1 MDVICAMSIEN
12 AHSSDVFVRLTRSIG
27 VRLHA
32 RPESPGDSTQLHAV
46 NWFDVRALWAYD
58 LYNAL
63 AATSVRKAGG
73 VPVFKGRLSKVLVGD
88 EQDQRDVLLLVQY
101 PAAEAFAGMLAN
113 RWFMLV
119 SLLRELVVKRFSF
132 GLSVASIASISS
144 WGTLDSAT
152 YLVYHC
158 RCDMQTHLQLLT
170 ELQASAEK
178 FAAEPVFAT
187 RIRYTLSLE
196 RADKPAEAV
205 DCLMDSFFVLRHS
218 SANVLSDL
226 AGSSHFQKM
235 LNHTNS
241 AFVALFERLK

>member
-1 MDVICAMSIEN
+1 MSIEN
-12 AHSSDVFVRLTRSIG
+12 AHSSDIFTQLTRSIG

-32 RPESPGDSTQLHAV
+32 RPEPPYESQHLHAI

-63 AATSVRKAGG
+63 AATSLRKVGG
-73 VPVFKGRLSKVLVGD
+73 VPVFKGRLGKVLVGD
-88 EQDQRDVLLLVQY
+88 EQNQRDVLLLVQY
-101 PAAEAFAGMLAN
+101 PGAEAFAGMLAN
-113 RWFMLV
+113 RRFMLV

-132 GLSVASIASISS
+132 GLSAASIASISS
-144 WGTLDSAT
+144 WGTHDSAT

-158 RCDMQTHLQLLT
+158 RCDMLTHLQLLT

-178 FAAEPVFAT
+178 FAVEPVFAT

-196 RADKPAEAV
+196 RADKPDEAV

-218 SANVLSDL
+218 SASVLSDL
-226 AGSSHFQKM
+226 AGSSHFRKI
-235 LNHTNS
+235 LSRTNS
-241 AFVALFERLK
+241 AYVALFERLK

>member
-1 MDVICAMSIEN
+1 MSIKN
-12 AHSSDVFVRLTRSIG
+12 AHSSDVFTQLTRSIG
-27 VRLHA
+27 VRLQAH
-32 RPESPGDSTQLHAV
+32 PEPPYDSKHLHAV

-63 AATSVRKAGG
+63 AATSLRRVGG
-73 VPVFKGRLSKVLVGD
+73 VPVFKGRLSKVLVGN

-101 PAAEAFAGMLAN
+101 PGAEAFAGMLAN
-113 RWFMLV
+113 RRFMLV
-119 SLLRELVVKRFSF
+119 SMLRELVVKRFSF
-132 GLSVASIASISS
+132 GLSAASIASISP
-144 WGTLDSAT
+144 WGTHDSAT

-158 RCDMQTHLQLLT
+158 RSDMQTHLQLLT

-178 FAAEPVFAT
+178 FAVDSVFAT
-187 RIRYTLSLE
+187 RIKYTLSLE

-218 SANVLSDL
+218 SASVLSDL
-226 AGSSHFQKM
+226 ADSSHFQKL